1 MLSIFVDKYLFFI
14 LNIEICGGI
23 DVKVLKN
30 RFFRLI
36 LILLGGIWEVMCYYY
51 VDNIRLICNFE
62 N

>member
-1 MLSIFVDKYLFFI
+1 MLSIFVDKYSFFI
-14 LNIEICGGI
+14 LKIEICGGI

-36 LILLGGIWEVMCYYY
+36 LILLGGIWEVMYYYY
-51 VDNIRLICNFE
+51 VDNVRLICNFE